1 MSAFILTCPVCNFS
15 KQVEVAVVPRPG
27 TTVTC
32 PVCKSMFPFESDEPA
47 AAPGTD
53 EAPFAGEAGEAGEA
67 TAPVSPPPRKEAR
80 RTLAFDFTGS
90 AREYFGIWI
99 VNTFLRIVTLGLYSP
114 WAKVRKRRYFYG
126 NTLLDGVPFDF
137 LGDPWA
143 ILKGWFLAGLFFTL
157 YSFAS
162 RVSPLVSALLMLFF
176 LGVFPWVVVRSRIF
190 NLRNTSH
197 RNIRFGFNAD
207 YAEAYRVFLW
217 WQLLLPLTMGVLVP
231 YIYYRQRRFLVENSR
246 YGTTPFRFHAT
257 PGQYFR
263 IFLPMVILFPV
274 AFAAAIGAILVKP
287 NALTVALPAVF
298 FTGVY
303 LCAALYVRTALTNL
317 TWSSTS
323 LGDHRFTCALRMR
336 DLIWIYLSNAVAV
349 ICTLGLL
356 APWATV
362 RLLRYRLERL
372 SAAGAGGLD
381 AIRASK
387 ETQVGAAP
395 EELGDMLGFD
405 LGL

>member
-1 MSAFILTCPVCNFS
+1 MSAVIFLTCPVCHFS
-15 KQVEVAVVPRPG
+15 KQVEVAVIPRPG

-32 PVCKSMFPFESDEPA
+32 PVCKSLFPFQPDESVAVPGGDEVAPA
-47 AAPGTD
+47 AAAGAAPQASPLGLPG
-53 EAPFAGEAGEAGEA
+53 
-67 TAPVSPPPRKEAR
+67 AR
-80 RTLAFDFTGS
+80 RRTARFEFTGN

-99 VNTFLRIVTLGLYSP
+99 VNTLLRIVTLGFYSP
-114 WAKVRKRRYFYG
+114 WAKIRKRRYFYG

-143 ILKGWFLAGLFFTL
+143 ILKGWLVAGLFFTL

-162 RVSPLVSALLMLFF
+162 RVSPMVSALLMIFF
-176 LGVFPWVVVRSRIF
+176 MGVCPWVVVRSRIF
-190 NLRNTSH
+190 NMRNSSH
-197 RNIRFGFNAD
+197 RNIRFGFNPD
-207 YAEAYRVFLW
+207 YREAYRVFLW

-263 IFLPMVILFPV
+263 IFLPLVVLFPLALAALV
-274 AFAAAIGAILVKP
+274 AAIMLKP
-287 NALTVALPAVF
+287 SALTMALPAALF
-298 FTGVY
+298 FVIY
-303 LCAALYVRTALTNL
+303 ICAALYVRTALTNL

-323 LGDHRFTCALRMR
+323 LGDHRFTSTLRTR
-336 DLIWIYLSNAVAV
+336 DLLWIYFSNAVVVA
-349 ICTLGLL
+349 CSLGLL

-372 SAAGAGGLD
+372 SAAGAGSFD
-381 AIRASK
+381 AIFASH

>member
-1 MSAFILTCPVCNFS
+1 MSAVISLTCPVCHFS
-15 KQVEVAVVPRPG
+15 KQVEVAVVPQPG

-32 PVCKSMFPFESDEPA
+32 PVCKSLFPFQSEEPVALPGSDGVPPA
-47 AAPGTD
+47 AA
-53 EAPFAGEAGEAGEA
+53 AGASPSQAA
-67 TAPVSPPPRKEAR
+67 PPPARSAR
-80 RTLAFDFTGS
+80 RTARFEFTGN

-99 VNTFLRIVTLGLYSP
+99 VNTLLRIVTLGFYSP
-114 WAKVRKRRYFYG
+114 WAKIRKRRYFYG

-143 ILKGWFLAGLFFTL
+143 ILKGWLLAGLFFTL

-176 LGVFPWVVVRSRIF
+176 MGVFPWVVVRSRIF

-197 RNIRFGFNAD
+197 RNIRFGFNPD
-207 YAEAYRVFLW
+207 YREAYRVFLW
-217 WQLLLPLTMGVLVP
+217 WQLLLPVTMGVLVP

-246 YGTTPFRFHAT
+246 FGTTPFRFHAT

-263 IFLPMVILFPV
+263 IFLPLVILSPV
-274 AFAAAIGAILVKP
+274 ALVAVVAAIMLKPSAI
-287 NALTVALPAVF
+287 TMALPVVLF
-298 FTGVY
+298 FVIY
-303 LCAALYVRTALTNL
+303 ICAALYVRTALTNL

-323 LGDHRFTCALRMR
+323 LGDHRFTSTLRVR
-336 DLIWIYLSNAVAV
+336 DLLWIYFSNAVAV
-349 ICTLGLL
+349 TCSLGLL
-356 APWATV
+356 APWAAV

-372 SAAGAGGLD
+372 TAAGAGGFD
-381 AIRASK
+381 AILASQ